1 VCVLRGLC
9 GVLIV
14 QVSSNALNLQLW
26 GAGVGRLKVT
36 CRIFSEYGHS
46 CLNRRLTRV
55 IPKIRCESVY
65 SFSILYS
72 F

>member
-1 VCVLRGLC
+1 MWSYDKTFYF
-9 GVLIV
+9 
-14 QVSSNALNLQLW
+14 SSGKFRSTELTTW
-26 GAGVGRLKVT
+26 GGGGRLMVT
-36 CRIFSEYGHS
+36 CRIFSEYGHSATS

-65 SFSILYS
+65 SFFILYS